1 MKLKLKTK
9 LSYGV
14 GGLADNALFTLI
26 ETFLL
31 FFLTTVA
38 GIQPATAGTILAV
51 GCLWEAFCGPISGF
65 LSDNIETKFGKRKP
79 FLLVAA
85 VPTAIVT
92 TLLFTDIEIDYSIK
106 VVYYAVMTL
115 LFWWCFAIFFVPYI
129 TWGSELTEDYNERT
143 VLRSYAYVFNQVGK
157 FLGTVMPTVL
167 VGILMGVGFTLAK
180 SWSAVGLI
188 VGVASGAALLICA
201 LAIKETDVPNF
212 VKDPN
217 KPKVITLSNIK
228 KMFAGYVSIIK
239 LRPIR
244 YLIGASLL
252 YLIANTIF
260 MSDMVYFYT
269 YNLGMSA
276 MEISGIT
283 FFMTA
288 FGIALTPFVAK
299 LAEKTDKKTAFIIG
313 LVITGIVQS
322 LGRFFPID
330 AAWPIW
336 VMGAF
341 FTIGNTCYWQ
351 LMPSMIYD
359 VCDADELASGKKR
372 SGEVVSLQ
380 ALSESVSAAAGV
392 QLLGIILQMAGFSD
406 TAAMQS
412 ELALNW
418 INNSYSWIPGACTL
432 VVAFLLVR
440 YPINRKNYE
449 RILEGVEK
457 RRNGEDVNMDEYKD
471 IF

>member
-1 MKLKLKTK
+1 MKLKVRTK

-65 LSDNIETKFGKRKP
+65 LSDNIETRYGKRKP

-85 VPTAIVT
+85 VPTALVT
-92 TLLFTDIEIDYSIK
+92 TLLFTNIEMDYSMK
-106 VVYYAVMTL
+106 VFYYGLMTV
-115 LFWWCFAIFFVPYI
+115 LFWWCFAVFYVPYI

-167 VGILMGVGFTLAK
+167 VGILMGVGFSMAK

-188 VGVASGAALLICA
+188 VGVASGAALLLCA
-201 LAIKETDVPNF
+201 LTIKETDVPNF

-217 KPKVITLSNIK
+217 KEKVLTLHNIK
-228 KMFAGYVSIIK
+228 HMFLSYFSIIK

-252 YLIANTIF
+252 YLIANTVF
-260 MSDMVYFYT
+260 MSGMVYFYT
-269 YNLGMSA
+269 YNLSMTSL
-276 MEISGIT
+276 EISGVT

-288 FGIALTPFVAK
+288 LGIALTPFVAK
-299 LAEKTDKKTAFIIG
+299 LAEKTDKRAAFIIG

-336 VMGAF
+336 VMGTF

-351 LMPSMIYD
+351 LMPSMLYD

-406 TAAMQS
+406 TAAVQTDM
-412 ELALNW
+412 ALNW
-418 INNSYSWIPGACTL
+418 INNSYSWIPGVCTL
-432 VVAFLLVR
+432 LVAVLLIR
-440 YPINRKNYE
+440 YPINRKNYD
-449 RILEGVEK
+449 RIMEGVEK
-457 RRNGEDVNMDEYKD
+457 RRRGEAVDLDEYKD

>member
-457 RRNGEDVNMDEYKD
+457 RRNGEEVNMDEYKD